1 MDARE
6 QWLTARRSGIGGSDA
21 ASVLGLSP
29 YRSRLALYLDKRGE
43 LQDDNGESED
53 MLWGRL
59 LEPVVRQRYSD
70 VTGRTV
76 RMLSGLAR
84 HPNLPWMIGNL
95 DGFVEG
101 EQVIYEGKTA
111 RRSDG
116 WGEPGTDQVPE
127 HYALQVQH
135 YLAVTGYEAADIAV
149 LIAGSSFR
157 MYRIDT
163 DRELQDMLI
172 DAEREFWGMVERGEP
187 PEPDLSRE
195 SDRAILR
202 RMFPG
207 TNGQTIRAD
216 SSDEHWRSV
225 WQEAAKFAAEY
236 QETAECA
243 KAHLMRRMG
252 EAAQME
258 FSDGKAL
265 RRKLIAKKPYM
276 VNSAP
281 YVDARIATLKGD
293 GSA

>member
-1 MDARE
+1 MNARE
-6 QWLTARRSGIGGSDA
+6 EWLAERRTGIGGSDA
-21 ASVLGLSP
+21 AAVLGLSP

-43 LQDDNGESED
+43 LQEEAPESDD

-76 RMLSGLAR
+76 KMLSGLAR
-84 HPNLPWMIGNL
+84 HPRHPWMIGSL

-101 EQVIYEGKTA
+101 ERVIYEGKTA

-157 MYRIDT
+157 MYRIDA
-163 DRELQDMLI
+163 DRELQDMLFE
-172 DAEREFWGMVERGEP
+172 AEREFWEMVQRGEP

-216 SSDEHWRSV
+216 ESDERWRAV
-225 WQEAAKFAAEY
+225 WQEAAELAAQY
-236 QETAECA
+236 QATAEHA
-243 KAHLMRRMG
+243 KAHLLRKMG
-252 EAAQME
+252 EASQLE

-265 RRKLIAKKPYM
+265 RRKLIHKKPYT
-276 VNSAP
+276 VEAAP
-281 YVDARIATLKGD
+281 YMDARIATLKGE
-293 GSA
+293 